1 MSDIWNECV
10 LNICTTKIVGDNVRD
25 FVIKGDP
32 DHVCLDYT
40 LASTHLFSER
50 EHISSHSA
58 CTAIMNKYLEISIL
72 MCYAM

>member
-1 MSDIWNECV
+1 M
-10 LNICTTKIVGDNVRD
+10 RD